1 MNDNFS
7 KFGFTLQKCICDK
20 YGIVPNSDKAIA
32 FFQSSYDSSY
42 KGNCSILI
50 DKIFNKIGF
59 KPVLCTTFDKTTKGR
74 DVPYN
79 FILEDN
85 SSLSI
90 RTNIK
95 GDKVAPR
102 NVGQA
107 GYKKLNEYF
116 GSIYGQEIKNQMDI
130 KKLVF
135 YHLSEIFPIFLDNLF
150 DADYIV
156 WVNQKENNYD
166 CEIIKGDNYADLEFD
181 AKNFTFTR
189 QFNEWIES
197 NTIKYKGL
205 SIAEVQ
211 IHKNRTF
218 KFRFA
223 MEALLPYVKDKQIN
237 NETLGITA
245 EKVICNIFS
254 LNFPPKYNHRASLN
268 YERELTPLINKIFRV
283 LPKPIDY
290 TGNKV
295 GERGGA
301 SKCSYDFMLEG
312 NKTLSLKT
320 NIGKMVC
327 PPEVGQP
334 NSTTCYQYFKDLI
347 DDDHIDKDNFKN
359 MVFSKIEKMI
369 PIYMHHMFDSDY
381 LLRVYAPKNQ
391 KNIFKYEIFEKNYG
405 NEINWE
411 RDNFDF
417 SKQTINEW
425 NESNTLYYKKISIG
439 EFQVHTNRNCFKF
452 RFNFENLKKL
462 IGDFVEGD

>member
-116 GSIYGQEIKNQMDI
+116 GSIYGQEIKDQMDI

-237 NETLGITA
+237 KN
-245 EKVICNIFS
+245 S
-254 LNFPPKYNHRASLN
+254 L
-268 YERELTPLINKIFRV
+268 E
-283 LPKPIDY
+283 
-290 TGNKV
+290 
-295 GERGGA
+295 
-301 SKCSYDFMLEG
+301 
-312 NKTLSLKT
+312 
-320 NIGKMVC
+320 
-327 PPEVGQP
+327 
-334 NSTTCYQYFKDLI
+334 
-347 DDDHIDKDNFKN
+347 
-359 MVFSKIEKMI
+359 
-369 PIYMHHMFDSDY
+369 DS
-381 LLRVYAPKNQ
+381 
-391 KNIFKYEIFEKNYG
+391 
-405 NEINWE
+405 
-411 RDNFDF
+411 
-417 SKQTINEW
+417 
-425 NESNTLYYKKISIG
+425 
-439 EFQVHTNRNCFKF
+439 H
-452 RFNFENLKKL
+452 
-462 IGDFVEGD
+462 